1 LKAHLSKAEA
11 LLTHVKPML
20 AVHQAVI
27 KAQKHSK
34 VEVEGEAARVQG
46 FPGSMQSQE
55 HDLVQPESPPMQSQG
70 WEPRREKMQQRFAHF
85 DQGYETAHTSA
96 GFQNEVSKD
105 DEQHR
110 VAQQY

>member
-1 LKAHLSKAEA
+1 
-11 LLTHVKPML
+11 
-20 AVHQAVI
+20 
-27 KAQKHSK
+27 
-34 VEVEGEAARVQG
+34 
-46 FPGSMQSQE
+46 
-55 HDLVQPESPPMQSQG
+55 
-70 WEPRREKMQQRFAHF
+70 MQQRFAHF